1 MVAVLVDLAA
11 CPEAN
16 LEEGTLNAHMLSI
29 TWKRIRTKWARTLPE
44 WVTRFSSASGDAGA
58 GAGAVKAELTKAR
71 TRAKYVNGAMLFG
84 GRKGGK
90 GKLSQ
95 GDLPRSGDE
104 RMAIIQYSNLRRGP
118 VRR

>member
-71 TRAKYVNGAMLFG
+71 TRAKYVNGAIAIWWAQ
-84 GRKGGK
+84 R
-90 GKLSQ
+90 
-95 GDLPRSGDE
+95 RE
-104 RMAIIQYSNLRRGP
+104 RQTESRRLAAQ
-118 VRR
+118 R